1 MLVAASALRAS
12 SHHTVGLKSDG
23 TVIAVGASTE
33 SLFDVSDW
41 KEIVAIDVANHYTV
55 GWRADGTVV
64 IAGWEPSDYCTD
76 VKIPTKLLP
85 ARNGNE
91 AKPEEAPSD

>member
-1 MLVAASALRAS
+1 MLVVASALRAS

-23 TVIAVGASTE
+23 TVIAVGASTG
-33 SLFDVSDW
+33 SLFDVCDVSNW

-55 GWRADGTVV
+55 GWCADETAV
-64 IAGWEPSDYCTD
+64 IVDWEPSDDCTD
-76 VKIPTKLLP
+76 VKIATKLLP

-91 AKPEEAPSD
+91 T